1 MFLTNKSKL
10 TYYLFLPG
18 KFVAE
23 AHFGGGTLTKT
34 NKDRESLIDEL
45 IIESKKRKAE
55 RQKNKE
61 DTLEATEQLD
71 EDWKTL
77 GMIVTSN
84 KETDEA
90 MSKENH
96 QKNDNYDIVMRQLKF
111 EPHGQV
117 S

>member
-1 MFLTNKSKL
+1 MI
-10 TYYLFLPG
+10 
-18 KFVAE
+18 
-23 AHFGGGTLTKT
+23 
-34 NKDRESLIDEL
+34 R
-45 IIESKKRKAE
+45 ESKKRKAE

-61 DTLEATEQLD
+61 DTVEATEQLD

-84 KETDEA
+84 KDTEETL
-90 MSKENH
+90 SKESH

-117 S
+117 GTVLIFFHLVHLILNIPFVSIVHSLKKKKVGT